1 MKYLWKYYKTK
12 TPKNSEGFYEM
23 SNDDRC
29 LGEMLLTETEARE
42 VNEQLNKNRD
52 TYIYRIRQCTEA
64 D

>member
-1 MKYLWKYYKTK
+1 MKYVWKYYKTK

-23 SNDDRC
+23 SNDDEC
-29 LGEMLLTETEARE
+29 LGEILLTATEARE
-42 VNEQLNKNRD
+42 FNERLNKISD